1 MATISRFL
9 SCSWGLK
16 PPEEFPMAAQLAYQ
30 FAAQA
35 TDVGNLIRTQVDVE
49 QVIPLSANVIS
60 DTEYQIP
67 AGAVAQP
74 LNVPTT
80 SPFDILIIIP
90 SGGPIV
96 LQKNANTN
104 TPDNVNELYVLSGS
118 GITAVFVSNPNAG
131 PVNVRAIMAAR

>member
-1 MATISRFL
+1 
-9 SCSWGLK
+9 
-16 PPEEFPMAAQLAYQ
+16 MAAQLAYQ